1 MSGMA
6 VSAIVED
13 DAHGKDGLG
22 PLLEPPAEWVSCG
35 VKFLVRDALLLDD
48 VLSREAS
55 TTKPIFPR

>member
-1 MSGMA
+1 MA

-22 PLLEPPAEWVSCG
+22 PLLEPPAEWESSGG
-35 VKFLVRDALLLDD
+35 VKFLVRGALLLDD